1 MGGRA
6 PNQVEMGAPAETS
19 AAGPAAPELGAI
31 YAAQVTYV
39 WETLQRLGVR
49 AGDVEDIAHDVF
61 ITVHRRLTDYDP
73 GRPIR
78 PWIFGICLR
87 FASDYRRSARIRREV
102 GADAAAEPVDRAPR
116 ADDQL
121 AQRQARQLVL
131 DALSALP
138 LEQRAV
144 FVLHELDGVA
154 MPEIAVTLDAP
165 LNTLYSR
172 LRLARKQFVAE
183 VRRRA
188 PMAGTSAHRGA
199 QGAR

>member
-1 MGGRA
+1 MA
-6 PNQVEMGAPAETS
+6 APAETAP
-19 AAGPAAPELGAI
+19 AAPAAPELGAI
-31 YAAQVTYV
+31 YTAQVTYV

-49 AGDVEDIAHDVF
+49 AGDVEDVTHEAF
-61 ITVHRRLTDYDP
+61 ITIHRRLADYDTR
-73 GRPIR
+73 RPIR

-102 GADAAAEPVDRAPR
+102 DADTAAEPIDRAPR

-121 AQRQARQLVL
+121 AEREARQLVL

-144 FVLHELDGVA
+144 FVLHELDGVP
-154 MPEIAVTLDAP
+154 MPEIAAALDAP
-165 LNTLYSR
+165 INTLYSR
-172 LRLARKQFVAE
+172 LRLARTRFVAE

-188 PMAGTSAHRGA
+188 PGASAGERRRV
-199 QGAR
+199 QGAP